1 MHASGKAALAA
12 ALCVAASAAAAQATI
27 YVGAYGGSTE
37 TLFREKI
44 IPAFEAKHNAKVVYV
59 PGNSTDTLAK
69 LAAQRGKQDLSVA
82 LIDDGPMYQAVE
94 QKLCAPLP
102 DGPVMREL
110 YPNAKMIGDRSIG
123 LGFIATGLAYNK
135 DVFKRNGWA
144 PPTSW
149 TDLAD
154 PKYKGK
160 VVVPPIT
167 NGYGL
172 LTLVMGARLNGGGE
186 QKIEPGFEFMQ
197 KKVGPNVVAWE
208 GSPGRMAQMLQTGEA
223 ALVVWGNG
231 RVQAVIDQGAPV
243 EFVYPKE
250 GAISIMTAVCT
261 VEGGPQPELAKAML
275 HYLLSAEVQAQLAE
289 RQGWGPVNKTTK
301 LPPEVA
307 KKVVFGPERVDKL
320 ISVDY
325 NVINPSRAD
334 WTNRWNRTVER

>member
-1 MHASGKAALAA
+1 MARFTQVVPLFAFAFASSLAG
-12 ALCVAASAAAAQATI
+12 AQTTL

-37 TLFREKI
+37 TLFRETI
-44 IPAFEAKHNAKVVYV
+44 IPAFEAKHGAKVVYV

-69 LAAQRGKQDLSVA
+69 LSAQRAKQDLSVA
-82 LIDDGPMYQAVE
+82 LIDDGPMYQAAE

-102 DGPVMREL
+102 DAPVMKEI
-110 YPNAKMIGDRSIG
+110 YPGARMIGDRSIG

-149 TDLAD
+149 NDLAD

-160 VVVPPIT
+160 VVIPPIT

-172 LTLVMGARLNGGGE
+172 LTLVMMARMNGGGE
-186 QKIEPGFEFMQ
+186 KNIDPGFEVMQ
-197 KKVGPNVVAWE
+197 KKIAPNVVAWE

-250 GAISIMTAVCT
+250 GAISIMTAVCV
-261 VEGGPQPELAKAML
+261 VEGAPQPALGRAML
-275 HYLLSAEVQAQLAE
+275 EALLSPGVQAQLAQK
-289 RQGWGPVNKTTK
+289 QGWGPVNKTTQ
-301 LPPEVA
+301 LPPDVA
-307 KKVVFGPERVDKL
+307 ARVVFGPERVDKL

-325 NVINPSRAD
+325 GIINAKRAE
-334 WTNRWNRTVER
+334 WTNRWNRSIER